1 MFPTLKNVTCTWE
14 NKTIMGSKTGNSA
27 HRNIPVDLCDL
38 EQSYQSVVCGQ
49 VLAHE
54 RFAVC
59 PQQEQCRHGE

>member
-38 EQSYQSVVCGQ
+38 EQSYQSVVCG
-49 VLAHE
+49 
-54 RFAVC
+54 
-59 PQQEQCRHGE
+59 